1 MLVEEFIMKITVMNE
16 DFVTIT
22 EQNLND
28 LTENP
33 EKKIHLIKLNFTEP
47 TKEKVLSVINTFT
60 KTNRYVISNNIK
72 IYNDILKTTGK
83 KYYIENEKNTNL
95 ISYLRKN
102 NKILINF
109 NNLRQNEL
117 DLLLDEKILLDLL
130 RNVEVI
136 MIQSSIYEKYNT
148 IFNSW
153 DGNIILTEE

>member
-1 MLVEEFIMKITVMNE
+1 MKITVMNE

-28 LTENP
+28 LSENL

-47 TKEKVLSVINTFT
+47 TKEKILSVINTFT

>member
-1 MLVEEFIMKITVMNE
+1 VEDVKMKITVKGT
-16 DFVTIT
+16 DFVIIN
-22 EQNLND
+22 EQNLD
-28 LTENP
+28 ELFDRAEQ
-33 EKKIHLIKLNFTEP
+33 KIHLIKLYFDEP
-47 TKEKVLSVINTFT
+47 TKEKILSVVNTFT

-102 NKILINF
+102 NKILLNF

-117 DLLLDEKILLDLL
+117 DLLLDEKILLELL

-136 MIQSSIYEKYNT
+136 KIKQDTYDKYNN

-153 DGNIILTEE
+153 DGNIILSEDE